1 MPRATI
7 PLASV
12 TTDGPDTIALDY
24 ESFGQVSDP
33 AVLLVMGLG
42 TQRIA
47 WPQSLI
53 DHLVGIGFRVISF
66 DNRDIGLSTPLTHLG
81 MPNMPWHLTK
91 ATLGLPVHA
100 PYSLEDMAQDAL
112 HLLDH
117 LRIAR
122 AHIVGASM
130 GGMIAQLLAI
140 LAPERAI
147 SLTSIMST
155 TGRRSLPGPTSQAR
169 RALLSRPKA
178 KASAEQVAE
187 HMTGIYK
194 VIGSPDPALPDEER
208 YAQMLAAVTRSYHP
222 AGVARHLLAILANG
236 SRVERLQRLKLPTL
250 VIHGQ
255 VDPLIPIECGRD
267 TADTIPGAQMV
278 SIKGMGHDFAPTPL
292 KLLTPALGRF
302 LLAQSHV
309 PAQH

>member
-1 MPRATI
+1 MPLATI

-12 TTDGPDTIALDY
+12 TADGPDTIELDY
-24 ESFGQVSDP
+24 ESFGQVGDP
-33 AVLLVMGLG
+33 AVLLIMGLG
-42 TQRIA
+42 TQRTA

-53 DHLVGIGFRVISF
+53 DHLVGLGFRVISF
-66 DNRDIGLSTPLTHLG
+66 DNRDIGLSTQLTHLG
-81 MPNMPWHLTK
+81 LPNMPWNLTK
-91 ATLGLPVHA
+91 ATIGLPVHA

-117 LRIAR
+117 LHIAR

-140 LAPERAI
+140 LAPQRVS

-155 TGRRSLPGPTSQAR
+155 TGRRSLPGPSAQAK
-169 RALLSRPKA
+169 RAMLSKPGA
-178 KASAEQVAE
+178 KASVEQIAR

-194 VIGSPDPALPDEER
+194 VIGSPDPALADTDR
-208 YAQMLAAVTRSYHP
+208 YTQMLAAVNRSYHP

-255 VDPLIPIECGRD
+255 VDQLVPIECGRD
-267 TADTIPGAQMV
+267 TADTIPGAHMV

-302 LLAQSHV
+302 LLAQSHA
-309 PAQH
+309 PAH